1 MIVYHIIIMNDIIKK
16 ILSNI
21 GLIIAL
27 ILTPFRIMI
36 VGVWYL
42 SRSIYSQWNRLQL
55 QKSGMDIIF
64 SYPCE
69 LRGGKYISCGNG
81 VFLGP
86 NGILSAWD
94 FFQGIRY
101 TPQIIIGNNVT
112 IGTGFHISAISKI
125 VIDDNVLTGKYITIV
140 DNGHG
145 YASIDDMKTPPIK
158 RKLRS
163 YDSVFIGKN
172 VWIGDKVTI
181 VGNVVI
187 GEGAII
193 GSNSVVTKNVPPYSV
208 VAGVPAKIIK
218 SL

>member
-1 MIVYHIIIMNDIIKK
+1 MNEKIKV
-16 ILSNI
+16 ILSVF

-27 ILTPFRIMI
+27 LLIPFRIMI
-36 VGVWYL
+36 VGTWYL
-42 SRSIYSQWNRLQL
+42 FRSIYSQWNRLQL
-55 QKSGMDIIF
+55 QKSGMDIIV

-69 LRGGKYISCGNG
+69 LRGGKYITCGKG

-94 FFQGIRY
+94 FFQGMRY

-112 IGTGFHISAISKI
+112 IGTGFHISAVSKI
-125 VIDDNVLTGKYITIV
+125 VIDDNVLTGKYVTIV

-145 YASIDDMKTPPIK
+145 FATKEDMKIAPIK
-158 RKLRS
+158 RKLRL
-163 YDSVFIGKN
+163 YDSVIIGKN

-181 VGNVVI
+181 VGNINI

-193 GSNSVVTKNVPPYSV
+193 GSNSVVTRDVPPYSV
-208 VAGVPAKIIK
+208 AAGVPAKIIK
-218 SL
+218 QL

>member
-1 MIVYHIIIMNDIIKK
+1 MNEKIKV
-16 ILSNI
+16 ILSVF

-27 ILTPFRIMI
+27 LLLPFRIMI
-36 VGVWYL
+36 VGTWYL
-42 SRSIYSQWNRLQL
+42 FRSIYSQWNRLQL
-55 QKSGMDIIF
+55 QKSGMDIIV

-69 LRGGKYISCGNG
+69 LRGGKYITCGKG

-94 FFQGIRY
+94 FFQGMRY

-112 IGTGFHISAISKI
+112 IGTGFHISAVSKI
-125 VIDDNVLTGKYITIV
+125 VIDDNVLTGKYVTIV

-145 YASIDDMKTPPIK
+145 FATKEDMKIAPIK
-158 RKLRS
+158 RKLRL
-163 YDSVFIGKN
+163 YDSVIIGKN

-181 VGNVVI
+181 VGNINI

-193 GSNSVVTKNVPPYSV
+193 GSNSVVTRDVPPYSV
-208 VAGVPAKIIK
+208 AAGVPAMIIK
-218 SL
+218 QL